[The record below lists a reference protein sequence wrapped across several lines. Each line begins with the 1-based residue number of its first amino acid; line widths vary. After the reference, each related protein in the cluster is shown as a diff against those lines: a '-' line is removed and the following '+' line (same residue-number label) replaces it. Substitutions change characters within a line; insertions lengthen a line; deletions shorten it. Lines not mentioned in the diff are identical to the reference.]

1 MPGSLFLYNQT
12 VNLQTTVMYNICCIG
27 HITLDRV
34 ITPEADVFMP
44 GGTAWYFSKAIQH
57 LATKYIL
64 ITALAETE
72 KHFAQQLI
80 DEGIEVQSNPS
91 AFTLYFENIYGSDSN
106 QRTQRVLQTADA
118 FTPAQVNGIQ
128 SGMFHLGTLMAND
141 IPLSVIKILSEK
153 GKVSADAQGYLRK
166 LNGFNVEATDWKDK
180 IEALPFIDILK
191 VNEQELEA
199 LTGTGNIEQAAKQLN
214 YWGVKEIVV
223 TLGSMGSVIYYQQKF
238 YTIPAYKPAAIVDA
252 TGCGDTYMA
261 GYLYCRSK
269 GYPTEEAGK
278 FAAAMAT
285 LKIEKQVP
293 FSGTKEDILLVIQK
307 NNITY

>member
-1 MPGSLFLYNQT
+1 
-12 VNLQTTVMYNICCIG
+12 MYNICCIG

-34 ITPEADVFMP
+34 ITPDADVFMP

-57 LATKYIL
+57 LDTKYLL

-72 KHFAQQLI
+72 NHFAQQLI
-80 DEGIEVQSNPS
+80 DEGVEVQLHKS
-91 AFTLYFENIYGSDSN
+91 AFTLYFENIYGSDVN

-118 FTPAQVNGIQ
+118 FTPAQVKEIKAGI
-128 SGMFHLGTLMAND
+128 FHLGTLMAND
-141 IPLSVIKILSEK
+141 IPLSVIKILSQK

-166 LNGFNVEATDWKDK
+166 LNGFNVESTDWKDK
-180 IEALPFIDILK
+180 IEALPYIDILK

-199 LTGTGNIEQAAKQLN
+199 LTGTSNVEQGAKQLN
-214 YWGVKEIVV
+214 YWGAKEIVL

-261 GYLYCRSK
+261 GYLYYRSK
-269 GYPTEEAGK
+269 GYNLEDAGK

-285 LKIEKQVP
+285 LKIEKQGA
-293 FSGTKEDILLVIQK
+293 FSGTKEDILSVIR
-307 NNITY
+307 NNNTGS